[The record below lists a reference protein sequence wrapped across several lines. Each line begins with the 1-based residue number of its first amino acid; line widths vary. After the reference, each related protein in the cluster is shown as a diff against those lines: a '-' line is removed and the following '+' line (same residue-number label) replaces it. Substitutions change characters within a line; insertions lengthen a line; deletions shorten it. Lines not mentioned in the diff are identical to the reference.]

1 MSLPSGLLGATHPR
15 NPIADLA
22 VMPSQRV
29 RGPDSLR
36 TKSELMR
43 DQAARLLAL
52 STQAREAGNSDLAE
66 LLAQAAANCL
76 ANIVTEELDNPS
88 PPQSPE
94 PAQQP
99 VAQQQQQ
106 IQPLKEEDEQ
116 GS

>member
-1 MSLPSGLLGATHPR
+1 M
-15 NPIADLA
+15 
-22 VMPSQRV
+22 
-29 RGPDSLR
+29 R

-52 STQAREAGNSDLAE
+52 STQARESGNSELAE

-76 ANIVTEELDNPS
+76 GNIVKDELDH
-88 PPQSPE
+88 PPPGETQ

-106 IQPLKEEDEQ
+106 IQPIKEEDEQ

>member
-1 MSLPSGLLGATHPR
+1 
-15 NPIADLA
+15 
-22 VMPSQRV
+22 
-29 RGPDSLR
+29 
-36 TKSELMR
+36 MR

-52 STQAREAGNSDLAE
+52 STQARESGNSELAE

-76 ANIVTEELDNPS
+76 GNIVKDELDH
-88 PPQSPE
+88 PPPPGETQ

-106 IQPLKEEDEQ
+106 IQPIKEDDEQ

>member
-1 MSLPSGLLGATHPR
+1 
-15 NPIADLA
+15 
-22 VMPSQRV
+22 
-29 RGPDSLR
+29 
-36 TKSELMR
+36 MR

-76 ANIVTEELDNPS
+76 SNIVKDELDEPP
-88 PPQSPE
+88 PPQATP
-94 PAQQP
+94 PTQQP

-106 IQPLKEEDEQ
+106 VQPLKDDDEQ